1 MFEDTTYEV
10 VLQRMLDRVSDR
22 LDKREGSLIWDTHS
36 PTAIEF
42 QILYMALDDVVR
54 EAYGDTATRK
64 YLILRCKERGIAP
77 YESTKAILRGEFEPP
92 DIDVSGKRFNI
103 EEMNYRV
110 LDKLSDGVYTVQCE
124 TAGTIG
130 NRYLGRM
137 IPIEYIRGL
146 ESAELVEVLIPGEDE
161 EETEAL
167 RQRYFDSFDRKAFGG
182 NVQDYLEKVNAIPGV
197 GSSKVTRVWNG
208 DIHPADLI
216 PSDAVKEWYRGI
228 IGTLEEGPAQWLRAV
243 FDAAREKKLTTGG
256 TVLITLLNSEYGMAS
271 ETLVE
276 TVQNTIDPQEGA
288 GEGYGLAPI
297 GHVVSVKSASGVEI
311 SVRSQITFESGYG
324 WERLQE
330 SVDNVISGYLA
341 QLRERWAESGSLVIR
356 ISQIETRILGIR
368 GVEDITAT
376 SINGRMENLTL
387 SPYEVPVFGGVSG

>member
-124 TAGTIG
+124 TAC
-130 NRYLGRM
+130 R
-137 IPIEYIRGL
+137 P
-146 ESAELVEVLIPGEDE
+146 
-161 EETEAL
+161 
-167 RQRYFDSFDRKAFGG
+167 K
-182 NVQDYLEKVNAIPGV
+182 
-197 GSSKVTRVWNG
+197 
-208 DIHPADLI
+208 
-216 PSDAVKEWYRGI
+216 SDG
-228 IGTLEEGPAQWLRAV
+228 
-243 FDAAREKKLTTGG
+243 
-256 TVLITLLNSEYGMAS
+256 
-271 ETLVE
+271 
-276 TVQNTIDPQEGA
+276 
-288 GEGYGLAPI
+288 
-297 GHVVSVKSASGVEI
+297 
-311 SVRSQITFESGYG
+311 
-324 WERLQE
+324 
-330 SVDNVISGYLA
+330 
-341 QLRERWAESGSLVIR
+341 
-356 ISQIETRILGIR
+356 
-368 GVEDITAT
+368 
-376 SINGRMENLTL
+376 
-387 SPYEVPVFGGVSG
+387 